1 MSHKGLRKL
10 LQDTAQKLGDD
21 ILVVYGKDT
30 DFNQM
35 RDKRYKAINISPL
48 VAGAEFAVDGVTN
61 YSKTWQ
67 VSMAFYD
74 LDNAASVQEEYT
86 KILDEIDSLVDK
98 FVVNLNFYTQ
108 TSDGI
113 LISSI
118 TQTPFIKA
126 MADILTGYI
135 LTFSVQL
142 TEDFNYCESGDC

>member
-67 VSMAFYD
+67 VSMAFYE

-142 TEDFNYCESGDC
+142 TDDFNYCESGDC